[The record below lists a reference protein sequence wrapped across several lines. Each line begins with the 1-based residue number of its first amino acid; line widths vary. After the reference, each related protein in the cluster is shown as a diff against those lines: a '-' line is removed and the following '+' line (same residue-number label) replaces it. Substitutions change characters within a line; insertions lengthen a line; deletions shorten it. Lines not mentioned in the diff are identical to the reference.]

1 MQQWTQQWITIT
13 TKASSGRCSFPAVS
27 ACCAASSSSFSTT
40 ATSVCNDTPTRSSL
54 HDGTHLTS
62 TSFDCTPLLPLL
74 LPLTDLVEG
83 STPACS
89 LCDLMFYALVIGTA
103 ATNIFLPSFDF
114 RGTLCGPLGFYA
126 QVWCPTVTLPS
137 VGCGGYMQPHSPVG
151 SAPLPYTQQFFLL
164 LSQLYFCCLSLDLR
178 VALTSPFSDW
188 KRRIRYYHGVSIAIR
203 CDNVQSTSIA
213 M

>member
-1 MQQWTQQWITIT
+1 MAAMMMQQWTRQWRTIT
-13 TKASSGRCSFPAVS
+13 TKASSGRCSFPAAS

-54 HDGTHLTS
+54 HDGTQLTS
-62 TSFDCTPLLPLL
+62 PSFDCTPLLPL

-126 QVWCPTVTLPS
+126 QVCGPTVTLPS
-137 VGCGGYMQPHSPVG
+137 VGCGGYTHLTRLWALHS
-151 SAPLPYTQQFFLL
+151 S
-164 LSQLYFCCLSLDLR
+164 SCC
-178 VALTSPFSDW
+178 SPS
-188 KRRIRYYHGVSIAIR
+188 
-203 CDNVQSTSIA
+203 STFAASRWTFESP
-213 M
+213 